1 MYKEELKILTS
12 IITDLENL
20 KKMLEENPFSLD
32 YVLAAAFVSEAADNL
47 VSRLGEIKKEEME
60 LDG

>member
-1 MYKEELKILTS
+1 
-12 IITDLENL
+12 
-20 KKMLEENPFSLD
+20 MLEENSFSLD

-60 LDG
+60 LNG